1 MENLIRDSIKIIKQG
16 QAPSGAYIASPNFP
30 TYHYSW
36 FRDGSFTAYA
46 MNLVGEHESA
56 RLFHGWVADTILKR
70 VGTIQTAL
78 DKSRAGL
85 DIDVLDILH
94 TRYTL
99 DGEDGTKEEWPN
111 FQMDGFGTWLW
122 AVQQFQLLSGEEL
135 PEKWLQAADWLGQY
149 LSALWDKPCYDCWE
163 EFPTQ
168 VHTHTLAA
176 IYGGF
181 RALVA
186 LGFSAYQ
193 ADADQVKAYILEN
206 CVYEGYFVKYAGS
219 FTVDASLLGLALP
232 YRVVEVNDDRFIA
245 TVERIENS
253 LIKAG
258 GVQRYP
264 TDTYYG
270 GGEWI
275 LLTAWLG
282 WVYANSGKLEKA
294 SSCRLWIKNQVN
306 SNNEL
311 PEQVP
316 QVLVDPNYYEPWINQ
331 WGPIASPLL
340 WSHAN
345 FIILDHFLNHDS
357 KNFHDLKSMNVT
369 DYRRPVA

>member
-1 MENLIRDSIKIIKQG
+1 MKSLFQNSIKIIKQG
-16 QAPSGAYIASPNFP
+16 QAPSGAYVACPNFP

-56 RLFHGWVADTILKR
+56 RLFHEWAADTILKR
-70 VGTIQTAL
+70 IGTIQTAL
-78 DKSRAGL
+78 DKIDAGL
-85 DIDVLDILH
+85 EIDVQDILH

-99 DGEDGTKEEWPN
+99 DGEDGIKEEWPN

-122 AVQQFQLLSGEEL
+122 AVHQFQKLSGEEL
-135 PEKWLQAADWLGQY
+135 PEKWLQAADWLGKY
-149 LSALWDKPCYDCWE
+149 LTALWRKPCYDCWE
-163 EFPTQ
+163 EFPTN
-168 VHTHTLAA
+168 VHTYTLAA

-181 RALVA
+181 NALA
-186 LGFSAYQ
+186 SLGFTAYQ
-193 ADADQVKAYILEN
+193 TEADSVKAYIFEN

-232 YRVVEVNDDRFIA
+232 YRVVDVNDDRFIG
-245 TVERIENS
+245 TIERIEAS
-253 LIKAG
+253 LVKAG

-282 WVYANSGKLEKA
+282 WVYADSGKQEIA
-294 SSCRLWIKNQVN
+294 SRCRMWIKDQAN
-306 SNNEL
+306 SKNEL

-316 QVLVDPNYYEPWINQ
+316 LILNDPNYLQPWIKR

-340 WSHAN
+340 WSHAKL
-345 FIILDHFLNHDS
+345 IILDNALN
-357 KNFHDLKSMNVT
+357 T
-369 DYRRPVA
+369 I

>member
-46 MNLVGEHESA
+46 MNLVAEHESA
-56 RLFHGWVADTILKR
+56 RRFHGWVAETILKR
-70 VGTIQTAL
+70 VGIIQTAL

-85 DIDVLDILH
+85 EIDAQDLLH

-99 DGEDGTKEEWPN
+99 DGADGTKEEWPN

-122 AVQQFQLLSGEEL
+122 AVHQFQSLTGEEL
-135 PEKWLQAADWLGQY
+135 PEKWLQAAEWIGKY
-149 LSALWDKPCYDCWE
+149 LSALWCKPCYDCWE
-163 EFPTQ
+163 EFPTNM
-168 VHTHTLAA
+168 HTYTLAA

-181 RALVA
+181 RALVS
-186 LGFSAYQ
+186 LGFSVYQ
-193 ADADQVKAYILEN
+193 ADADQVKAYIFDN

-219 FTVDASLLGLALP
+219 YTVDASLLGLALP
-232 YRVVEVNDDRFIA
+232 YQVVESNDERFVATIA
-245 TVERIENS
+245 RIEDS
-253 LIKAG
+253 LIKEG

-282 WVYANSGKLEKA
+282 WIYADLKEMEKA
-294 SSCRLWIKNQVN
+294 ALCKHWIEKQVN

-316 QVLVDPNYYEPWINQ
+316 LVLNDPNYYKPWVKR

-345 FIILDHFLNHDS
+345 FIVLDHFLNHD
-357 KNFHDLKSMNVT
+357 
-369 DYRRPVA
+369 R